1 MFEKVLSPNVV
12 SLLLKIGPVV
22 KDLDFYL
29 AGGTGLALQIGHRT
43 SEDFDFFKKDPFDP
57 EILLSILRN
66 HVVSVEE
73 IVLEKVT
80 LLTRLDGIRCSFLL
94 YDIPLLFDYINFYGI
109 KLADW
114 RDIIAEKIK
123 TISQR
128 GSKKDFYDVFYVIN
142 SKRLSIEEL
151 VNIFKKRFES
161 TGINF
166 YHVLRSLTYFD
177 EAEEEP
183 DPITIGDNQFNW
195 NEVTSF
201 FRNNIREF
209 EKYL

>member
-73 IVLEKVT
+73 IVLEKGT